1 MPPER
6 HRSPP
11 SDVCVRVRAREPH
24 HRQTPERNERALL
37 PKMLHAHRRR
47 RDGRTRVGAEPADWP
62 SSKPL
67 ALFRKP
73 GLLGPLSVSP
83 VTCIVWEYSWRSV
96 LCARARAALCG
107 EYSCKR
113 RFRCKYRPPA
123 CTLYPWLIGYTPGSG
138 PGVIWLMPVSDERVD
153 AYRHAYRLP
162 VRVPGS
168 PRVRGRG
175 TLQRFVSTKHDNGNR
190 HAGLRPPRMRHVGVM
205 V

>member
-6 HRSPP
+6 RRSPP

-73 GLLGPLSVSP
+73 GLLPSVG
-83 VTCIVWEYSWRSV
+83 VARDVHRVGV
-96 LCARARAALCG
+96 LVAVRVVRARARCAL
-107 EYSCKR
+107 R
-113 RFRCKYRPPA
+113 RV
-123 CTLYPWLIGYTPGSG
+123 L
-138 PGVIWLMPVSDERVD
+138 
-153 AYRHAYRLP
+153 
-162 VRVPGS
+162 
-168 PRVRGRG
+168 
-175 TLQRFVSTKHDNGNR
+175 LQTAIS
-190 HAGLRPPRMRHVGVM
+190 LQI
-205 V
+205 

>member
-1 MPPER
+1 MSGLFYPKCCTRIGGGAMGARASVPNQLIG
-6 HRSPP
+6 HPASRSRF
-11 SDVCVRVRAREPH
+11 SV
-24 HRQTPERNERALL
+24 N
-37 PKMLHAHRRR
+37 
-47 RDGRTRVGAEPADWP
+47 PA
-62 SSKPL
+62 SC
-67 ALFRKP
+67 
-73 GLLGPLSVSP
+73 PLSVSP

-123 CTLYPWLIGYTPGSG
+123 CTLYPWLYARLRAGL
-138 PGVIWLMPVSDERVD
+138 WLMPVSDERVD

-190 HAGLRPPRMRHVGVM
+190 HAGLAHAPRRGHGLSL
-205 V
+205 